1 MIGLGHAFS
10 RKFDDIEFRCGLGPI
25 FLWELLQAPIP
36 KTYQVNKML
45 NSKAH
50 YMAISGTGVLLS
62 ISIILRCTERCKSCL
77 LCCHILDSYL
87 LILLSHALEMGPI
100 FQY

>member
-1 MIGLGHAFS
+1 MLLAGNLTTLNLGVVLGL
-10 RKFDDIEFRCGLGPI
+10 FRLP
-25 FLWELLQAPIP
+25 ELLQAPIH

-50 YMAISGTGVLLS
+50 YMAISGTGILLS

-77 LCCHILDSYL
+77 LCCHVLD
-87 LILLSHALEMGPI
+87 
-100 FQY
+100 